1 MSLLS
6 AEDVRI
12 DIDGVPAC
20 DGLTFHATGERVLVL
35 GAPRPLALAAA
46 GVLPVARGRLIIRG
60 VDAEA
65 AARDRGA
72 AGAALDPPLPP
83 SWTVREYIQ
92 WSARLAGLDK
102 ATAKTNATDAIA
114 RLQLVALEKAPLLG
128 LPPHAKRALVLAAAI
143 ATGAPVLAVEDP
155 LIGLPE
161 DVARSFAQIFLDA
174 LRDRAWIVFAARMPL
189 TSPLALQADEA
200 IVASSSRVEAQ
211 GPPAEL
217 AAASSRF
224 IARVHGPMDG
234 LAAQLQGRGV
244 GVEVQGGQVVFDL
257 NGILSTT
264 ELVEMCAAAD
274 VALVELVPVA
284 RALE

>member
-1 MSLLS
+1 VSLLN

-20 DGLTFHATGERVLVL
+20 DGITFHTTGERVLVL

-46 GVLPVARGRLIIRG
+46 GVLPVTRGRLMIRG
-60 VDAEA
+60 LDAGA
-65 AARDRGA
+65 AVRERAA

-83 SWTVREYIQ
+83 TWTVREYVQ

-102 ATAKTNATDAIA
+102 ATATANATDAIA
-114 RLQLVALEKAPLLG
+114 RLQLVPLERARLVG
-128 LPPHAKRALVLAAAI
+128 LAPHARRALVLAAAM
-143 ATGAPVLAVEDP
+143 ATGAPVLVLEDP
-155 LIGLPE
+155 LTGLPE
-161 DVARSFAQIFLDA
+161 DVALAYAQIVHDA

-217 AAASSRF
+217 ASASNRYV
-224 IARVHGPMDG
+224 ARVHGAMEA
-234 LAAQLQGRGV
+234 LAARLEDRGV
-244 GVEVQGGQVVFDL
+244 GVEIAGGQVVFDL
-257 NGILSTT
+257 KGVISTT
-264 ELVEMCAAAD
+264 ELMEMCAASE
-274 VALVELVPVA
+274 VAVVELLPVA
-284 RALE
+284 RALT